1 MTLGY
6 VVNRLHAAFRV
17 LNQRDGFRDV
27 LLAEVDLGRDAN
39 TASAVA
45 GQLAG
50 RVWGYEGIPGN
61 WRSIL

>member
-1 MTLGY
+1 LTLGY

-50 RVWGYEGIPGN
+50 RLG
-61 WRSIL
+61 L